1 MNKKILNIFI
11 FIVYS
16 ILLTFFID
24 CISRSSFNEAF
35 NFLTNSFNIFLYN
48 VLIIV
53 LTLSPCFLFK
63 IRLFYFSLISLIWFI
78 LALANNLVTKFRGMP
93 LTFYDIGMI
102 ENAGIG
108 VAVANAVP
116 EAREAA
122 DFITVDNDSNAI
134 AAVISSLELGRIG
147 FE

>member
-53 LTLSPCFLFK
+53 LTLSPC
-63 IRLFYFSLISLIWFI
+63 
-78 LALANNLVTKFRGMP
+78 
-93 LTFYDIGMI
+93 
-102 ENAGIG
+102 
-108 VAVANAVP
+108 
-116 EAREAA
+116 
-122 DFITVDNDSNAI
+122 
-134 AAVISSLELGRIG
+134 
-147 FE
+147 